1 MDWIGIGEKADGRV
15 ETREEKSVEGMG
27 GKIDGGERERANTS
41 KPNEVMKGLA

>member
-27 GKIDGGERERANTS
+27 GKVDGRERESVRIPVNQT
-41 KPNEVMKGLA
+41 K